1 MVLCSHKLGGI
12 MKKQQTLISK
22 KSSSKKN
29 NNVSK
34 KTPVKVL
41 IAGRL
46 AFIRARLEK
55 LRKMKATAVVN
66 NGNTN
71 SPTTLEVGREIFN
84 ENVNRQAFLMGSQV
98 SGSTI
103 DHKKIEDYIKS
114 LESEGRKLEND
125 MTHNEEE
132 ILLSGV

>member
-1 MVLCSHKLGGI
+1 
-12 MKKQQTLISK
+12 MKTQTLISK

-55 LRKMKATAVVN
+55 LKKMKATAVVN

-103 DHKKIEDYIKS
+103 DHKKIENYIKL
-114 LESEGRKLEND
+114 LESEERKLEND

>member
-1 MVLCSHKLGGI
+1 

-55 LRKMKATAVVN
+55 LKKMKATAVVN
-66 NGNTN
+66 NGNAN
-71 SPTTLEVGREIFN
+71 PSIKLKVGRKIFN
-84 ENVNRQAFLMGSQV
+84 ADVNRLEYLMRYNI
-98 SGSTI
+98 SGNTI
-103 DHKKIEDYIKS
+103 DTKEIEAYINS
-114 LESEGRKLEND
+114 LESEERKLEKD
-125 MTHNEEE
+125 MKHNEEE
-132 ILLSGV
+132 ILSSGV

>member
-12 MKKQQTLISK
+12 MKTQTLISK

-114 LESEGRKLEND
+114 LESEERKLEND

>member
-1 MVLCSHKLGGI
+1 

-55 LRKMKATAVVN
+55 LKKMKATAVVN
-66 NGNTN
+66 KGNAN
-71 SPTTLEVGREIFN
+71 PSIKLKVGREIFN
-84 ENVNRQAFLMGSQV
+84 ADVNRVGFLMSDNI
-98 SGSTI
+98 SGNTI
-103 DHKKIEDYIKS
+103 VTKEIEAYINS
-114 LESEGRKLEND
+114 LESEERKLEKD
-125 MTHNEEE
+125 MKHNEEE
-132 ILLSGV
+132 ILSSGV